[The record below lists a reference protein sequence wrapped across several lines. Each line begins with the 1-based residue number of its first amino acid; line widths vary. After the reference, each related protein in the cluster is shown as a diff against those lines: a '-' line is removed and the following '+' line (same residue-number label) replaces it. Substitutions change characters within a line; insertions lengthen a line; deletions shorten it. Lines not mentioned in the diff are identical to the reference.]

1 MWSGSSLT
9 KINEP
14 KAKPKKIKKAKAV
27 ITASAKNTLNSLR
40 DICVAESKAKGW
52 RTEPKIN
59 VGDFMSNLHGE
70 VSELWEA
77 YRESKLDKL
86 CNKSEKMIENG
97 IEPLTC
103 AEEELAD
110 IVIRALDTSEALG
123 VDIGKAVNAKLQY
136 NRTREHRNGG
146 KLA

>member
-9 KINEP
+9 KVN
-14 KAKPKKIKKAKAV
+14 AKPKKIKKAKAV
-27 ITASAKNTLNSLR
+27 ITVSAKKTLNSLK

-59 VGDFMSNLHGE
+59 VGDFVSNIHGE

-77 YRESKLDKL
+77 YREDTLNKL
-86 CNKSEKMIENG
+86 CNKSEKMIANG